1 MNKTIQTELSSKAT
15 DEQDRYRAPALDKG
29 LDILELLADQPDG
42 LTRGEIVKALDRGP
56 SEIYRMLE
64 RLVARQY
71 VLRSLAGDRYS
82 LSLKMFDLAHRYPP
96 NHRLVTQALPVMDR
110 YVKEAEQSCHLGVY
124 DRGNVQIVA
133 QVSSPATCGMTVRP
147 GTRVNLLDT
156 GSGQMLLAC
165 ESAER
170 RRQMLAEHVAL
181 DGEVQ
186 IPPDELEHMLEAV
199 RATGYRQRESLQYF
213 GVIDISCPILG
224 PRGHALAV
232 LTTPYIR
239 RIDRHAI
246 PSLDRARELMLQAA
260 RDLSLMAAAQS
271 A

>member
-1 MNKTIQTELSSKAT
+1 M
-15 DEQDRYRAPALDKG
+15 
-29 LDILELLADQPDG
+29 
-42 LTRGEIVKALDRGP
+42 
-56 SEIYRMLE
+56 
-64 RLVARQY
+64 
-71 VLRSLAGDRYS
+71 
-82 LSLKMFDLAHRYPP
+82 
-96 NHRLVTQALPVMDR
+96 
-110 YVKEAEQSCHLGVY
+110 
-124 DRGNVQIVA
+124 
-133 QVSSPATCGMTVRP
+133 RP

-156 GSGQMLLAC
+156 GSGQVLLAC
-165 ESAER
+165 ESDER
-170 RRQMLAEHVAL
+170 RRQMVAEHVAL

-224 PRGHALAV
+224 PHGHALAV

-260 RDLSLMAAAQS
+260 RDLSLLANA
-271 A
+271 